1 MSVGRWEVSGGAL
14 LALALLYYLDDSGVT
29 LWVLLAALL
38 HELGHCL
45 AIALMGGRVSRFRL
59 GLAGADLRLSALHSL
74 SPGKMVW
81 AALAGPAVN
90 LLLALGST
98 WFARRGVSEQLY
110 FFAGLNWGLCCFN
123 LLPVAWLDGGRALAH
138 FFAWLGR
145 EDLGNALTDIC
156 TKVIALLLLLAGGAL
171 LWQTEGRNFTL
182 LLAGL
187 WMVAAYRQ
195 KENPTLAI

>member
-1 MSVGRWEVSGGAL
+1 MSVGRWEISGGAL

-45 AIALMGGRVSRFRL
+45 AVSLLGGRVAR
-59 GLAGADLRLSALHSL
+59 LRLSLMGAELRL
-74 SPGKMVW
+74 SGARPLSHRSMVL
-81 AALAGPAVN
+81 ATLAGPAVN

-98 WFARRGVSEQLY
+98 GLARRGAGERLY

-123 LLPVAWLDGGRALAH
+123 LLPVGWLDGGRVLTH
-138 FFAWLGR
+138 FLAWLGQ
-145 EDLGNALTDIC
+145 EELGWALTDIC
-156 TKVIALLLLLAGGAL
+156 TKAITLLLLLGGGAL

-182 LLAGL
+182 LLAGA
-187 WMVAAYRQ
+187 WMAAASSQ
-195 KENPTLAI
+195 KENPALAI